1 MRAQVVLLSA
11 FVACPALAADLP
23 LPAAAEMTADVAE
36 PLGSFRLP
44 VGPLR
49 EGAVAMLDVE
59 GRVSHQAFRV
69 EGTSTT
75 LELMSPLR
83 TTIQAEGFS
92 ILFECEARACGG
104 FDFRY
109 EAEFLPEPDMHV
121 DLGDYRYLA
130 AVRDGVG
137 GADHA
142 MILVSRSSEAGF
154 VQVSRIGPPGDE
166 PLSLTV
172 STKSPDAAGDL
183 MAETVAKAVAA
194 APRLQADVVAT
205 LTATGAVALDD
216 LVFSSG
222 SAELGAGPYA
232 SLGDLAAWL
241 VEDRTR
247 AVTLVGHTDA
257 EGTLETNIRL
267 SRARAEAVRARLVSD
282 FGVDPVQVAA
292 EGVGY
297 LAPRAANAD
306 AAGRML
312 NRRVEAVLR

>member
-1 MRAQVVLLSA
+1 MRFA
-11 FVACPALAADLP
+11 VASLVALLAAPVLAAELP
-23 LPAAAEMTADVAE
+23 LPASAELTADRGE
-36 PLGSFRLP
+36 PLGSYRMP

-49 EGAVAMLDVE
+49 DGTVAMLEVE

-69 EGTSTT
+69 EGQATT
-75 LELMSPLR
+75 LELMAPLR
-83 TTIQAEGFS
+83 TTLQAEGFS
-92 ILFECEARACGG
+92 VLFECEARACGG

-121 DLGDYRYLA
+121 DLGDFRYLA
-130 AVRDGVG
+130 AVRDGAT

-142 MILVSRSSEAGF
+142 MILVSRSSAAGF
-154 VQVSRIGPPGDE
+154 VQLTRVGPPGDA
-166 PLSLTV
+166 PLSLVV
-172 STKSPDAAGDL
+172 STKSPDTESDL

-194 APRLQADVVAT
+194 SPRLQPDVVGT

-216 LVFSSG
+216 LVFASG
-222 SAELGAGPYA
+222 SADLGEGPYA
-232 SLGDLAAWL
+232 SLAELAAWL
-241 VEDRTR
+241 AEDPAH

-257 EGTLETNIRL
+257 EGALDGNIRL
-267 SRARAEAVRARLVSD
+267 SRARAEAVRTRLIEE
-282 FGVDPVQVAA
+282 FGVAPGQVAA
-292 EGVGY
+292 DGVGY